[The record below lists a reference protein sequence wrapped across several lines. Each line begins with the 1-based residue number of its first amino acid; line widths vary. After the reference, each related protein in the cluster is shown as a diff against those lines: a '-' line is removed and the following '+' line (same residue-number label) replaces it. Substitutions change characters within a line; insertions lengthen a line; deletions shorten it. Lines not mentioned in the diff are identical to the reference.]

1 MASPPRRPACWSTP
15 DTSGDSPPASEC
27 SSVAV
32 SPTSARSAPRTA
44 PRPSSNQAAS
54 FPILRSGSATTSESD
69 ELISPSG
76 KAHRFSVIAERSCGD
91 PAAAIA
97 QFGVGLQ
104 LARRRP
110 DAPDVEM
117 VCRGEIRPFR
127 ACLPGLRQEH
137 RRHGRSSDRCGG
149 EAHPLVCCVGGPG
162 VSPTCFELT
171 SLPFQQCP
179 NNAFAFPDG
188 RTCCPLDGSST
199 CTAAASPVND
209 SGKTSSNDASA
220 PYPSSNASD
229 AGAVNLASCSLPS
242 PPGAYGNT
250 AIGFEATTPVCS
262 ASELSLPGASCLYCC
277 FDNATDGGASCLSN
291 ACSCP
296 GNHPCSCLPGCPT
309 CPP

>member
-1 MASPPRRPACWSTP
+1 MRPTWKWFAAVRFVPFALAFPGCAKSTDVMAVHQIDAAVTI
-15 DTSGDSPPASEC
+15 
-27 SSVAV
+27 VAV
-32 SPTSARSAPRTA
+32 G
-44 PRPSSNQAAS
+44 AA
-54 FPILRSGSATTSESD
+54 G
-69 ELISPSG
+69 
-76 KAHRFSVIAERSCGD
+76 IAG
-91 PAAAIA
+91 
-97 QFGVGLQ
+97 GVQ
-104 LARRRP
+104 P
-110 DAPDVEM
+110 CP
-117 VCRGEIRPFR
+117 
-127 ACLPGLRQEH
+127 
-137 RRHGRSSDRCGG
+137 GG

-188 RTCCPLDGSST
+188 RTCCPLDGSSA

-209 SGKTSSNDASA
+209 SGETPSNDASA
-220 PYPSSNASD
+220 PDPSSNASD
-229 AGAVNLASCSLPS
+229 AGAVNLASCSLPC

-296 GNHPCSCLPGCPT
+296 GNHPCSCLPSCPT
-309 CPP
+309 CPSGWQPPSGGQFDLCCQQSADGTTSCFSQSTLVRMPG